1 MSSEL
6 KAKRAAHLP
15 GLHLTKDEFYDL
27 CKFHTNSCLICT
39 NTEKPTVI
47 LGDAELATRFLEFE
61 PKCQRNDSDDVH
73 TGRLRT
79 K

>member
-27 CKFHTNSCLICT
+27 CKFHTNSCLIST
-39 NTEKPTVI
+39 TEKPTVI
-47 LGDAELATRFLEFE
+47 LGGAELATRFLEFE
-61 PKCQRNDSDDVH
+61 PKCQRNDPDDVH
-73 TGRLRT
+73 TGQLGT